1 MANDM
6 AFEFNFDNLKT
17 DRLAD
22 DSYINENRIITGKI
36 NSIKSNPDLRIKFR
50 YPFKNL
56 SPYVLPGFDFM
67 ELDSFAPTEA
77 ELDSYT
83 SEQSD
88 LETTYRASLDAN
100 LKEQYENNIFEYKYP
115 GVTYS
120 QPTPLASPTIFYKDV
135 VFNVNVTRWKQLN
148 QYDNWYRTTNTG
160 FSSADLMPGVFDVNV
175 LPPVKKASDLPA
187 TGNPGD
193 LIIVTNKFD
202 ESNDNLYAWDV
213 QNNVFSEFFYRKY
226 FERVLKDR
234 FNDSNQAVKAKNE
247 AMLSIIPFVWA
258 ANYIPSYRINRD
270 ILISA

>member
-1 MANDM
+1 MD
-6 AFEFNFDNLKT
+6 FEFNFDNLKAEK
-17 DRLAD
+17 LAD
-22 DSYINENRIITGKI
+22 SGYINENRIITGKI
-36 NSIKSNPDLRIKFR
+36 NAIKTNPDLRVRFR
-50 YPFKNL
+50 YPFKYL
-56 SPYVLPGFDFM
+56 SSYISPGFDFM
-67 ELDSFAPTEA
+67 ELDSFAPTNK
-77 ELDSYT
+77 ELDLYDS
-83 SEQSD
+83 SQVSLEQ
-88 LETTYRASLDAN
+88 TYISSRDAN
-100 LKEQYENNIFEYKYP
+100 LKAQNENTFFEFRYP

-175 LPPVKKASDLPA
+175 LPPVERPQDVPR

-193 LIIVTNKFD
+193 IIIVNERFGVGLD
-202 ESNDNLYAWDV
+202 HWRAWDV
-213 QNNVFSEFFYRKY
+213 QKNEFSRFFYDKY

-247 AMLSIIPFVWA
+247 VMLSILPFLWS

-270 ILISA
+270 ILPSA

>member
-1 MANDM
+1 MT
-6 AFEFNFDNLKT
+6 FEFNFDNLKAEK
-17 DRLAD
+17 LAD
-22 DSYINENRIITGKI
+22 SGYINENRIITGKI
-36 NSIKSNPDLRIKFR
+36 NAIKTNPDLRVRFR
-50 YPFKNL
+50 YPFKSL
-56 SPYVLPGFDFM
+56 SPFVSPGFDFM

-88 LETTYRASLDAN
+88 LETTYRASRDAN
-100 LKEQYENNIFEYKYP
+100 LKAQNENNNFEFKYP

-135 VFNVNVTRWKQLN
+135 VFNVNATSWKQLN

-175 LPPVKKASDLPA
+175 LPPVKKVNDLPR

-193 LIIVTNKFD
+193 LIIVNSDKFD
-202 ESNDNLYAWDV
+202 GSNDNWHAWDV
-213 QNNVFSEFFYRKY
+213 QKNEFSRFFYDKY

-234 FNDSNQAVKAKNE
+234 QSDRENAAKAKNE
-247 AMLSIIPFVWA
+247 VILALAPFLWS

-270 ILISA
+270 IL